1 MKTMI
6 KKTILCVLL
15 PVSMFAQQKLVL
27 PGSEIQVYYTYFW
40 KTIPLKENK
49 LEAMNI
55 LGTPDAIY
63 NDEWGNG
70 TETLVYKAGISL
82 SYDAKDLD
90 HPESIRLRKPINA
103 VNLSSLLKPFS
114 ITSFKLMVGGKVH
127 QELLDKYWYRVYD
140 EQNKGACKKGYY
152 FSIYNQVVNS
162 LSDYFLS
169 VCVDSAGVITEI
181 YYGGPA

>member
-1 MKTMI
+1 MKTII
-6 KKTILCVLL
+6 KKTILGLLL

-27 PGSEIQVYYTYFW
+27 PGSEIQVYYTVFW
-40 KTIPLKENK
+40 NTKPLPKNK
-49 LEAMNI
+49 LEAMKT
-55 LGTPDAIY
+55 LGAPDIIY

-90 HPESIRLRKPINA
+90 HPESIWLDKPINA

-127 QELLDKYWYRVYD
+127 QDLLDKYFYQTHYPK
-140 EQNKGACKKGYY
+140 NKAHCVKNYAFY
-152 FSIYNQVVNS
+152 IYAVEIQD
-162 LSDYFLS
+162 LADYMLS

-181 YYGGPA
+181 HYGGAA